1 MEFDPNDERAT
12 RWLSIELAQLADE
25 LALGSPRTLPAT
37 ECDLDFDV
45 VIVGSGYGGSIAL
58 EELAGHA
65 VDGRPLRIA
74 MLERGRE
81 YVPGAFAS
89 ASAQLVGQVRFATSG
104 ACAVNGRPD
113 GLFDARIGPDVG
125 VLVANGLGGGS
136 LINAGVMM
144 PPEARVLEH
153 PRWPEAI
160 RTDPA
165 WPGLFG
171 EARDKL
177 MATESSAFH
186 TPRTAIMDQLGR
198 GAGPTRSAR
207 TKPSITQPVF
217 ITVAAKDEPELG
229 ISACNGC
236 GDCAT
241 GCNFGAKISLDV
253 SLIARARRRHPH
265 DCLKVVTDASVVSF
279 EALSGGVAGWAV
291 DVVHTAPDLRR
302 HQTQGYR
309 LRARRLVI
317 AAGTFG
323 STELLM
329 RARAKGLAVSGT
341 LGAGF
346 SGNGDLIFAIH
357 DLPTSANAVADECVP
372 FAERHVGPTITRMI
386 DGRGD
391 GELDAVIQDLAVPGG
406 LRRVFEEC
414 VAMASVVSGLATSDR
429 TIHRRGQ
436 TLADPAGLAAEVTD
450 RSLAVAVIAD
460 DDHAGGHLTLPAA
473 TGALEQGTL
482 GVVWQGRGRA
492 DWQERCQTALE
503 RRVGASFPGAK
514 VEANPAWRPLSPEL
528 EKLFGRTRG
537 PGVSAHPL
545 GGCAMADS
553 IVHGVV
559 NALGQVFSDA
569 DGNVH
574 DGLVVLDGAIVPMS
588 LGINPSLT
596 ISTIALRAIRQLRDQ
611 QWGFTRIDGPLPGWR
626 PRPHFA
632 VPEPVPRQDT
642 LLEITEKLKTT
653 IRVASP
659 QGARVVDAELELWFE
674 PVGVGTLIGGTA
686 ARVLHVDARRSRLVL
701 RPPAEPARDCVA
713 ISRSAKADVDPQPAP
728 VWLSAPLSGRLELM
742 RHGKSRP
749 ASRRARAIGAWFRN
763 RGLRDVAQS
772 MRDLLQG
779 RPLPMSGNVLALT
792 ATLWRMAS
800 RAGDL
805 RLMSYDLTIGKPTGE
820 PHSPLGGASGWEG
833 RAIRADKHLTYDR
846 FANPSGQ
853 LTQARLT
860 AFPHWAGGAPDS
872 LLRVDPSHWVETGV
886 PLLRVVSQRDAP
898 TALSDLA
905 SLGLYVART
914 ILPLHCLT
922 LRLPDRPDRAPQR
935 LPADLSQ
942 SRKFPRLDHVE
953 LEVARH
959 SSGGIAHIRL
969 SRYCPD
975 QVDWPNP
982 VMLIHGYS
990 ASGTT
995 FVHESLPHG
1004 GLVGSLCAAG
1014 HDVWV
1019 LDLRSSAGMPT
1030 AQVEWRFEDMGQRDI
1045 PLAMSHIL
1053 ERTGA
1058 AKVDVVAHCMG
1069 AAMLS
1074 LGLLMPVGATS
1085 MPSGESAADALRPL
1099 HEHLGRVVL
1108 SQVTPTLVV
1117 TPGNSARAYVMQ
1129 WVRHYARLGH
1139 YEFTP
1144 TAPTALDDM
1153 VDRLL
1158 CALPCSQEDFEL
1170 ENPMSL
1176 IGRRTPGVG
1185 ARHRMDVLYGTTFR
1199 LAGLDKA
1206 VLARIDDFFGPMHLE
1221 TLAQVIA
1228 FARSELVT
1236 DVNGD
1241 GSFVQA
1247 ANLARYADSQVL
1259 SLHSTL
1265 NGLFDFQ
1272 TRSNALALFRQAGM
1286 KGWSIALEGMGHQD
1300 SLIGR
1305 DAVRVY
1311 ALIGRFLAGEE
1322 IS

>member
-1 MEFDPNDERAT
+1 MEFEQNDERAT
-12 RWLSIELAQLADE
+12 SWLSIELAQLADE
-25 LALGSPRTLPAT
+25 LCLGGPRALPTSQS
-37 ECDLDFDV
+37 ELDFDV
-45 VIVGSGYGGSIAL
+45 LIVGSGYGGSIAL
-58 EELAGHA
+58 EELTGHA

-89 ASAQLVGQVRFATSG
+89 ASAQLAGQVRFATSG
-104 ACAVNGRPD
+104 ASAVNGRPD
-113 GLFDARIGPDVG
+113 GLFDARIGSDVN

-144 PPEARVLEH
+144 PPEVRVLEH
-153 PRWPEAI
+153 PRWPAAI

-171 EARDKL
+171 EAREKL

-186 TPRTAIMDQLGR
+186 TSRTRVMNRLGR
-198 GAGPTRSAR
+198 SLGPSGKGRAR
-207 TKPSITQPVF
+207 PSVTEPVF
-217 ITVAAKDEPELG
+217 ITVAAKDDPDLG
-229 ISACNGC
+229 ISACNAC

-241 GCNFGAKISLDV
+241 GCNFGAKISVDV

-265 DCLKVVTDASVVSF
+265 ECLKVVTDASVVSF
-279 EALSGGVAGWAV
+279 KALSGSVAGWAI
-291 DVVHTAPDLRR
+291 DVVHTARDLRR
-302 HQTQGYR
+302 HQEQGYR
-309 LRARRLVI
+309 LFARRLVI

-329 RARAKGLAVSGT
+329 RARAKGLAVSDT

-357 DLPTSANAVADECVP
+357 DLPMSANAVADESEP

-391 GELDAVIQDLAVPGG
+391 GELNAVIQDLAVPGG

-414 VAMASVVSGLATSDR
+414 VAMTSVVSGLCTSDP
-429 TIHRRGQ
+429 TVHRRDQ
-436 TLADPAGLAAEVTD
+436 ELADPAGLADEVTD
-450 RSLAVAVIAD
+450 RSIAVAVIAD
-460 DDHAGGHLTLPAA
+460 DDGASGHLTLPAA
-473 TGALEQGTL
+473 TGKLEQGTL
-482 GVVWQGRGRA
+482 GVVWQGLGQA
-492 DWQERCQTALE
+492 KWQERCQTALE
-503 RRVGASFPGAK
+503 RRVRANFPGAK
-514 VEANPAWRPLSPEL
+514 VEANPAWRPLSTEL

-553 IVHGVV
+553 IVDGVV
-559 NALGQVFSDA
+559 NDCGQVFSDA

-574 DGLVVLDGAIVPMS
+574 DGLVVLDGAIVPMA

-611 QWGFTRIDGPLPGWR
+611 AWGFTRMDAPSPGWR

-632 VPEPVPRQDT
+632 VPVPVPRQDT

-659 QGARVVDAELELWFE
+659 QGARVVNAELELWFK

-686 ARVLHVDARRSRLVL
+686 PRVLHVDPSRSRLVL

-713 ISRSAKADVDPQPAP
+713 ISSSEKREVDPKPAP
-728 VWLSAPLSGRLELM
+728 VWVSAPLSGTLALM

-749 ASRRARAIGAWFRN
+749 VSRRARAIGAWFRN
-763 RGLRDVAQS
+763 RGLRDIAQS
-772 MRDLLQG
+772 LMDRLQG
-779 RPLPMSGNVLALT
+779 RPVPIAGSVPALT

-805 RLMSYDLTIGKPTGE
+805 RLMSYDLTVGKPTGE
-820 PHSPLGGASGWEG
+820 PGSPLVGAFGWEG
-833 RAIRADKHLTYDR
+833 RSIRAEKHLTYDR

-853 LTQARLT
+853 LSQARIT

-872 LLRVDPSHWVETGV
+872 MLRVDPSHWVEAGV
-886 PLLRVVSQRDAP
+886 PLLRVVSQRDSP

-922 LRLPDRPDRAPQR
+922 LRLPDRPSRSPQR
-935 LPADLSQ
+935 LPADLSA
-942 SRKFPRLDHVE
+942 SRKFPKLDHVE
-953 LEVARH
+953 LEVARD

-975 QVDWPNP
+975 EVKWPNP

-995 FVHESLPHG
+995 FVHESLPGG

-1074 LGLLMPVGATS
+1074 LGLLMPVRGAS
-1085 MPSGESAADALRPL
+1085 MPDGRSAADAVRPL
-1099 HEHLGRVVL
+1099 CKHLGRVVL

-1153 VDRLL
+1153 IDRLL
-1158 CALPCSQEDFEL
+1158 CALPCSQEDFDL
-1170 ENPMSL
+1170 ENPMYP
-1176 IGRRTPGVG
+1176 IGKRTPWVG

-1199 LAGLDKA
+1199 LAGLDNA
-1206 VLARIDDFFGPMHLE
+1206 VLARIDDFFGPMHLQ

-1236 DVNGD
+1236 DVQGD

-1247 ANLARYADSQVL
+1247 ANLARYGDSRVL
-1259 SLHSTL
+1259 SLHSKL

-1286 KGWSIALEGMGHQD
+1286 KGWSVALEGMGHQD

-1311 ALIGRFLAGEE
+1311 ALIGRFLAGQE